1 MKVLKFSGSSVG
13 TPERIS
19 GVIDISKKYQAE
31 GGTPR
36 AKYSLLV

>member
-1 MKVLKFSGSSVG
+1 MRALKFGRSSVG

-19 GVIDISKKYQAE
+19 GVIDILKKYQAE

-36 AKYSLLV
+36 AKYRFLV